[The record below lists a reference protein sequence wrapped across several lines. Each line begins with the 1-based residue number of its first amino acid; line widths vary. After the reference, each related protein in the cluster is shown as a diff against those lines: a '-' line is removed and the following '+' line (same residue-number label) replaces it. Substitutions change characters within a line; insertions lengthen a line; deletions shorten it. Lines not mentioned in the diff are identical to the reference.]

1 MRIALYGFM
10 GAGKSS
16 LGQKLAKQIGCDFV
30 DLDTEIETYTGKTIN
45 DIFASEGEIAFRQ
58 IEHRVLKNYIK
69 LNRDNVVIALGG
81 GSIVQ
86 PTNRKL
92 LELKDF
98 FKIYINV
105 DIDILIERLKFD
117 KYNRP
122 LLKNLKENEFDDYV
136 RALFET
142 RKNIYK
148 KHADLN
154 FKVGRESFET
164 TLGRLYA
171 YLSFN

>member
-16 LGQKLAKQIGCDFV
+16 LGKQLALKLGYHFM
-30 DLDTEIETYTGKTIN
+30 DLDTEIEAYTGKSIN
-45 DIFASEGEIAFRQ
+45 DIFASEGEIAFRK
-58 IEHRVLKNYIK
+58 IEHLVLKNFIK
-69 LNRDNVVIALGG
+69 QNRENVVLALGG

-92 LELKDF
+92 LELRDF
-98 FKIYINV
+98 IKIYINV
-105 DIDILIERLKFD
+105 DIEVLIERLRKDND
-117 KYNRP
+117 KRP
-122 LLKNLKENEFDDYV
+122 LLKDLKAIEFDDYIK
-136 RALFET
+136 ALYET
-142 RKNIYK
+142 RKRIYE

-154 FKVGRESFET
+154 FKVGFENFDI
-164 TLGRLYA
+164 TLERLYN

>member
-16 LGQKLAKQIGCDFV
+16 LGKQLALKLGYHFM
-30 DLDTEIETYTGKTIN
+30 DLDTEIEAYTGKSIN
-45 DIFASEGEIAFRQ
+45 DIFASEGEIAFRK
-58 IEHRVLKNYIK
+58 IEHLVLKNFIK
-69 LNRDNVVIALGG
+69 QNRQNVVLALGG

-92 LELKDF
+92 LELRDF

-105 DIDILIERLKFD
+105 DIEILIERLRKDND
-117 KYNRP
+117 KRP
-122 LLKNLKENEFDDYV
+122 LLKNLKAIEFDDYIK
-136 RALFET
+136 ALYET
-142 RKNIYK
+142 RKRIYE

-154 FKVGRESFET
+154 FKVGFENFDI
-164 TLGRLYA
+164 TLERLYN

>member
-16 LGQKLAKQIGCDFV
+16 LGKQLAHKLGYDFV
-30 DLDTEIETYTGKTIN
+30 DLDTEIETFTGKTIN
-45 DIFASEGEIAFRQ
+45 EIFATEGEIAFRKK
-58 IEHRVLKNYIK
+58 EHLVLKNFIK
-69 LNRDNVVIALGG
+69 QNNDNVVLALGG
-81 GSIVQ
+81 GTIIQ

-92 LELKDF
+92 LELRDF

-105 DIDILIERLKFD
+105 DIQVLTQRLKLD
-117 KYNRP
+117 KENRP
-122 LLKNLKENEFDDYV
+122 LLKNLKESEFDDYIK
-136 RALFET
+136 ALFET
-142 RKNIYK
+142 RKSIYE

-154 FKVGRESFET
+154 FKVGAESFDV
-164 TLGRLYA
+164 TLGRLYS